1 MTKDHPFTTP
11 VLLQHKQ
18 THPFP
23 CATPEAAHGTG
34 LEEVWCWHHPCHDH
48 HEKVGYWAQG
58 VAVCWMQRGKDD
70 CHKQEMRGHWSQSL
84 LRGSSS
90 EIQDKKKEEYYLP
103 CVLIYTIK
111 AKCFVNF
118 YSKRKNITV
127 HLYLFNST
135 LTFNRGHGHLN
146 KYECT
151 KLKRGNTIQF
161 GRPLLSSA
169 KEDANF
175 SFAKGKTCSFSL
187 THF

>member
-34 LEEVWCWHHPCHDH
+34 LEEVCCWYHPCHEH

-84 LRGSSS
+84 PRGSSS
-90 EIQDKKKEEYYLP
+90 EIQDNFFLYNLP

-118 YSKRKNITV
+118 YSKRK
-127 HLYLFNST
+127 
-135 LTFNRGHGHLN
+135 
-146 KYECT
+146 KY
-151 KLKRGNTIQF
+151 
-161 GRPLLSSA
+161 S
-169 KEDANF
+169 
-175 SFAKGKTCSFSL
+175 CSFILVQLHTDLQLGSWSPKQVWM
-187 THF
+187 HKA